1 MKLVKKKKKK
11 RNLVRFGFIRLCNGG
26 GGGGG
31 GEGGGEGSGN
41 RAHYTIQSLGNVDC
55 TGGLRV
61 GTGILCSSC
70 CQHHVAIVLKS
81 L

>member
-1 MKLVKKKKKK
+1 MWEAEI
-11 RNLVRFGFIRLCNGG
+11 G
-26 GGGGG
+26 
-31 GEGGGEGSGN
+31 
-41 RAHYTIQSLGNVDC
+41 AHYTIQSLGNVDC

-61 GTGILCSSC
+61 VTGIFCSSC

>member
-1 MKLVKKKKKK
+1 MG
-11 RNLVRFGFIRLCNGG
+11 VREEVREAEIG
-26 GGGGG
+26 
-31 GEGGGEGSGN
+31 
-41 RAHYTIQSLGNVDC
+41 AHYTIQSLGNVDC

>member
-1 MKLVKKKKKK
+1 MGK
-11 RNLVRFGFIRLCNGG
+11 GG
-26 GGGGG
+26 GVGGVREEVREAEIG
-31 GEGGGEGSGN
+31 
-41 RAHYTIQSLGNVDC
+41 AHYTIQSLGNVDC